1 MAQIRKAL
9 AQTTNGPGIA
19 GAVLVL
25 CSGLRYAA
33 WASSSFFE
41 GSSWKSFMTI
51 SVT

>member
-9 AQTTNGPGIA
+9 AQTTNGPGVA
-19 GAVLVL
+19 GAVLLL